1 MTGIGAQAKA
11 LERLGIPFEHYRI
24 CEFDKYAVMSYNAIH
39 GTNFKTS
46 DIREITGADLGVVD
60 TDKFTYI
67 MTYSF
72 PCFTADSL
80 VLTKNGYKRISEVDV
95 GDKVLTHDNTYQTV
109 LQRFDNGKKQIL
121 RISAMCADEIKC
133 TPNHRFYVRTTAR
146 VGHYG
151 KRVFSEPIWKSADE
165 LTGKDYLGVAVNQN
179 AIIPKWNGI
188 DYVWE
193 DGRKPR
199 HKNELQPMFGHYDF
213 WWIIGRYIG
222 DGWIRQQGGIII
234 CCALREEEEL
244 RQRIE
249 RVFSCNVV
257 RERSIYKIHI
267 PLKEL
272 SEFVSQFGRGAANKH
287 LTSTILDLP
296 RELLKG
302 FLDGYMSAD
311 GCYTSGL
318 YKAQSVS
325 RELIYG
331 IAQCVAKVFRVPY
344 RIYKCQRSPQS
355 IIEGRVI
362 NQKVAWSI
370 VYKLETKRQDHAIY
384 ENGYIWFPIR
394 KIEPFGEENVYDIMV
409 ENNHSFT
416 VQNVI
421 VHNCTDLSVA
431 GKQAGMRKGGG
442 YS

>member
-1 MTGIGAQAKA
+1 M
-11 LERLGIPFEHYRI
+11 
-24 CEFDKYAVMSYNAIH
+24 
-39 GTNFKTS
+39 
-46 DIREITGADLGVVD
+46 
-60 TDKFTYI
+60 
-67 MTYSF
+67 
-72 PCFTADSL
+72 
-80 VLTKNGYKRISEVDV
+80 
-95 GDKVLTHDNTYQTV
+95 
-109 LQRFDNGKKQIL
+109 
-121 RISAMCADEIKC
+121 
-133 TPNHRFYVRTTAR
+133 
-146 VGHYG
+146 
-151 KRVFSEPIWKSADE
+151 
-165 LTGKDYLGVAVNQN
+165 
-179 AIIPKWNGI
+179 
-188 DYVWE
+188 
-193 DGRKPR
+193 
-199 HKNELQPMFGHYDF
+199 
-213 WWIIGRYIG
+213 
-222 DGWIRQQGGIII
+222 
-234 CCALREEEEL
+234 

-431 GKQAGMRKGGG
+431 GKQAGRRKGGG